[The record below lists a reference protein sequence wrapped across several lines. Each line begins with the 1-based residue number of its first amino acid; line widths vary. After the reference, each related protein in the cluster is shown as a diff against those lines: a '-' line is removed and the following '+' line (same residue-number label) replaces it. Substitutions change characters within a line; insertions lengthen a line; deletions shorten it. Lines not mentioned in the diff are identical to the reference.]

1 MMANSDLVTEIKP
14 RALRNSMNIMITHYY
29 IALMS
34 HLQQQYDTQKIKHK
48 CQVLFSKIFRQ
59 PRKKNLKTI
68 TIYIVFSKIRHL
80 LTTGFCTKYCIS
92 SNEADINMDAMTKCL
107 HDN

>member
-1 MMANSDLVTEIKP
+1 MFRNIHSFFSRLLHNYDGNSDLVTEIKP

-48 CQVLFSKIFRQ
+48 CQVLFSKIFR
-59 PRKKNLKTI
+59 
-68 TIYIVFSKIRHL
+68 
-80 LTTGFCTKYCIS
+80 
-92 SNEADINMDAMTKCL
+92 
-107 HDN
+107 

>member
-1 MMANSDLVTEIKP
+1 MMAISELVTEIKP
-14 RALRNSMNIMITHYY
+14 CALRNSMNIMITHYY

-59 PRKKNLKTI
+59 PLKKNLKP
-68 TIYIVFSKIRHL
+68 
-80 LTTGFCTKYCIS
+80 
-92 SNEADINMDAMTKCL
+92 
-107 HDN
+107 